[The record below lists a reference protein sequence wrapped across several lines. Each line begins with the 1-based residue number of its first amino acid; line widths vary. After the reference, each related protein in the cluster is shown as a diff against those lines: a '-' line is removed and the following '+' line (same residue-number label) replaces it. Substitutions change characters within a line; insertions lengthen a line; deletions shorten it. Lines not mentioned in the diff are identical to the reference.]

1 MRLLR
6 SAALRIALAV
16 APVAV
21 GCHAGPPPGGALE
34 YSENARRAYDEAL
47 DAYFDRDWETAI
59 TLFQEVKRKYGY
71 SRWARL
77 ADLRIADA
85 EFRQQKYPEAISA
98 YKAFVADYPNDAE
111 VPYAKYRVAK
121 ALFLESEPTLLL
133 PPLEERDLGTVQDAY
148 ASLRAFLEG
157 FPGYE
162 HEREL
167 VYMLEVVTGVLAR
180 HELYVARFYRDRGQ
194 FPAALRRI
202 EYCLQEFPGSG
213 LDAEALVLL
222 GETHLMMKQPRRARR
237 AFDRVL
243 REHPESAFVLP
254 ARRYLARM
262 GAPPAGG

>member
-1 MRLLR
+1 M
-6 SAALRIALAV
+6 IAV
-16 APVAV
+16 ALTAAPLSVA
-21 GCHAGPPPGGALE
+21 CHAGPPPGGALA
-34 YSENARRAYDEAL
+34 YAENARRAYEEAL

-59 TLFQEVKRKYGY
+59 TLFQDVKRKYGY

-98 YKAFVADYPNDAE
+98 YKSFVADYPNDAE
-111 VPYAKYRVAK
+111 VPYAKYRIAK

-133 PPLEERDLGTVQDAY
+133 PPLEERDLATVQDAY
-148 ASLRAFLEG
+148 AALRAFLES
-157 FPGYE
+157 FPDYE

-167 VYMLEVVTGVLAR
+167 GYMLEVVTGVLAR
-180 HELYVARFYRDRGQ
+180 HELYVARFYRDRGR
-194 FPAALRRI
+194 FGAAVRRI
-202 EYCLQEFPGSG
+202 EFCLREYPSSG

-254 ARRYLARM
+254 ARRYLARL
-262 GAPPAGG
+262 GPAPAGG